1 MAADSTDT
9 DGGLTCL
16 GTWTCTAYCSCV
28 DCTTDGN
35 GYTASATFA
44 TEGRTIACNSLP
56 MGTQVMIDGNIYT
69 VEDTGWSPYGDA
81 WIDIYFDSHEAAL
94 CFGVQMKEVYLV
106 G

>member
-1 MAADSTDT
+1 
-9 DGGLTCL
+9 
-16 GTWTCTAYCSCV
+16 
-28 DCTTDGN
+28 
-35 GYTASATFA
+35 
-44 TEGRTIACNSLP
+44 

-81 WIDIYFDSHEAAL
+81 WIDIYFDSHEVAL